1 MQEELNTRLLQKI
14 SYLEKGAVLGMIVCS
29 CFFLAAILYFVKANV
44 YVILISGLQKK
55 VAHVRNKIK
64 RKRVRRIGGKGKN
77 EITNKAYFKLIVL
90 AFVGV
95 GSIYTYRT
103 YYVEAA
109 VITQLAIDE
118 DTEVMDNTAGDIG
131 EKSPKLYLESKGWIG
146 GTGEFAQYLFSKDN
160 RTFTIGVEENT
171 FHSDLEKE

>member
-1 MQEELNTRLLQKI
+1 M
-14 SYLEKGAVLGMIVCS
+14 
-29 CFFLAAILYFVKANV
+29 
-44 YVILISGLQKK
+44 
-55 VAHVRNKIK
+55 
-64 RKRVRRIGGKGKN
+64 
-77 EITNKAYFKLIVL
+77 
-90 AFVGV
+90 GV

-171 FHSDLEKE
+171 FHSDLEKESFLFQVSEKESGMTKKVLIRLDSMNKGSLKEKIVTIQSIKKHFLLRQKKIDRKCIACIWNI

>member
-1 MQEELNTRLLQKI
+1 MQ
-14 SYLEKGAVLGMIVCS
+14 
-29 CFFLAAILYFVKANV
+29 
-44 YVILISGLQKK
+44 
-55 VAHVRNKIK
+55 
-64 RKRVRRIGGKGKN
+64 GKN

-131 EKSPKLYLESKGWIG
+131 KKSKTIFRVKRMDW
-146 GTGEFAQYLFSKDN
+146 GTGEFAQYLLV
-160 RTFTIGVEENT
+160 RIIG
-171 FHSDLEKE
+171 HLP